1 MKPSDPSSDHP
12 LTTLP
17 REDLDLI
24 AELVLQSGS
33 LKGLAKAYG
42 VSYPTIRSRLD
53 KVIERLRDTLEG
65 REPDPMADL
74 LARLVQRG
82 ELTAGGARAIR
93 DLARQ
98 DGAASERNEGASS

>member
-1 MKPSDPSSDHP
+1 VKADAATSADHP
-12 LTTLP
+12 LAALP

-33 LKGLAKAYG
+33 LKGLAKAYS

-53 KVIERLRDTLEG
+53 KVIERLEGVLAG

-98 DGAASERNEGASS
+98 AGNDNSEGAPS